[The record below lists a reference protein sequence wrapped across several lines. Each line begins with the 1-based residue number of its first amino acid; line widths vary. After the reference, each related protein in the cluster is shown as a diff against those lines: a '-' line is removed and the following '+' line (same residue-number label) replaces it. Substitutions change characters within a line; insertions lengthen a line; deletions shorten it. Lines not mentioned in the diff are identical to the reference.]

1 LRIYSINSMDSQSPH
16 ICQMQRDWI
25 LSLKRHSTLISESGE
40 AQRIIFLQNQ
50 KSIIDTL

>member
-1 LRIYSINSMDSQSPH
+1 MDSQSPH

-40 AQRIIFLQNQ
+40 AQRIVFMQ
-50 KSIIDTL
+50 KQHEVIEAL